1 MHWKATN
8 FVINRVSCHKHACHV
23 ATNFVNTLWLLPCCR
38 QHNGVNSLY
47 CKLNLRFA
55 FWLVIYEHTWQ
66 LVFNTRSGCVFA
78 RFTCCV
84 VDVFM
89 HFLSC
94 PALLTWQFEPTT
106 LACEDMATH
115 FYIRTGCQL
124 PHYMFVHCSMCPF
137 LFLVSFA
144 LTWQLQHLLNCLMNC
159 RFLMKPMCLVATFI
173 VGQS

>member
-1 MHWKATN
+1 
-8 FVINRVSCHKHACHV
+8 
-23 ATNFVNTLWLLPCCR
+23 
-38 QHNGVNSLY
+38 
-47 CKLNLRFA
+47 
-55 FWLVIYEHTWQ
+55 
-66 LVFNTRSGCVFA
+66 
-78 RFTCCV
+78 
-84 VDVFM
+84 M

-94 PALLTWQFEPTT
+94 PGLLAWQFEPIT

-173 VGQS
+173 VGQSQGVWVFIVTYCLEMLFCEQCRKFFVDEFQVMIVANEPQIEVVVFQSAVRRQT